1 MDELRIYPVAY
12 SDMEL
17 AREAAELSKRVTA
30 YNPRTGNGEDL
41 IKDSVLFNITYIEL
55 QNRKAQRVSKLMVWL
70 TCLSAAVALASL
82 LVAWFAYETTRASDK
97 WQDEHIRLLG
107 EISKNLSLMKDSQQK
122 VVAKPPKS
130 SPASAKP
137 KKSG

>member
-1 MDELRIYPVAY
+1 
-12 SDMEL
+12 MEL

-137 KKSG
+137 K